1 MKNFFS
7 RSWLSILLVA
17 VLLSLIMGICSALS
31 AGRISPVSNLINILA
46 TPIQK
51 GVSGIGN
58 AIDTYFEKLSDYEKL
73 EKEHKELKRKLS
85 QTEEKLR
92 IAEKATLENEQ
103 LRVALDMKSR
113 NESYE
118 FEVAEIIARGDNN
131 LSNTFTL
138 DKGSLSG
145 VAVNNCVITDGGMVG
160 YVSEVGINW
169 CIVTTVIDTG
179 MEASAIV
186 SRTREVASAEG
197 DYELMRDGKLKLSYL
212 EKDTELVRGDT
223 VETSG
228 FGGLFPKGIVIG
240 RVEEIKSEAH
250 GITKYAIMSPAVDL
264 SDIHHVLIIK
274 SFTQT
279 E

>member
-1 MKNFFS
+1 MKSFFS
-7 RSWLSILLVA
+7 RSWLTILLVA

-51 GVSGIGN
+51 GISAIGN
-58 AIDTYFEKLSDYEKL
+58 GVDNYFEKLTEHEKL
-73 EKEHKELKRKLS
+73 EKENRELRSRLS
-85 QTEEKLR
+85 TVEEKLR
-92 IAEKATLENEQ
+92 DSEKALLENEQ
-103 LRVALDMKSR
+103 LRAALDMKAK
-113 NESYE
+113 NESFE
-118 FEVAEIIARGDNN
+118 FEAAEIIARGDNN
-131 LSNTFTL
+131 LSTTFTL

-145 VAVNNCVITDGGMVG
+145 VAVNNCVVTESGMVG

-179 MEASAIV
+179 MEAAAIV

-197 DYELMRDGKLKLSYL
+197 DYELMQDGKFKLSYL
-212 EKDTELVRGDT
+212 EKDTAIVRGDT

-228 FGGLFPKGIVIG
+228 FGGLFPKGILIG

-250 GITKYAIMSPAVDL
+250 GITKYAILSPVVDL
-264 SDIHHVLIIK
+264 SDVDSVLIIK
-274 SFTQT
+274 SFAQT